1 MSTHDSDVDSMLFSA
16 SDEESVSFDDR
27 FCTPEEVNDDF
38 LTDDRH
44 SLDSNY
50 EHRQPLS
57 EEGIL
62 QSPSSP
68 VEVPAIVNPPQ
79 VQADSANA
87 PSQDLPQSSSKKRK
101 FPRLGENLDGSVR
114 PRLIIKQCRKQVF
127 LRRLKATKDLDENF
141 YIPNRAKL
149 ILDFLRS
156 HGDRMVKEKNGPK
169 QSFPSTLSL
178 VQHVM
183 SRHRR

>member
-87 PSQDLPQSSSKKRK
+87 PNQDLPQSSSKKRK

-127 LRRLKATKDLDENF
+127 LRRLKATKDLDDNF

-156 HGDRMVKEKNGPK
+156 HGDRMVKREEW
-169 QSFPSTLSL
+169 TETVLS
-178 VQHVM
+178 
-183 SRHRR
+183 